1 MSIPSTFPST
11 NSIPPACFY
20 DIRGIANWLNNNPTY
35 KQYFVG
41 YPNMFP
47 TLLSNT
53 NVNDYLGYPSYDVQ
67 KVPLQSNV
75 TTMSQLQ
82 LMKYTDQ
89 LKLFRKV
96 YAYNSNAY
104 VNYVTNGTTPT
115 YYRFQTYEDHNNF
128 KSSVAL
134 VNKLYPFD
142 AMIHGTNPTGSTLGW
157 IIPFPLYN

>member
-53 NVNDYLGYPSYDVQ
+53 LVNDYLGYPSYDIQ

-89 LKLFRKV
+89 LKLFRQV

-104 VNYVTNGTTPT
+104 VNYVTNGTTPA
-115 YYRFQTYEDHNNF
+115 YYRFQTYKEQSDY
-128 KSSVAL
+128 KASVAL
-134 VNKLYPFD
+134 VNKLYNFP
-142 AMIHGTNPTGSTLGW
+142 AMTTANPVTGSTLGW
-157 IIPFPLYN
+157 IIPFPL